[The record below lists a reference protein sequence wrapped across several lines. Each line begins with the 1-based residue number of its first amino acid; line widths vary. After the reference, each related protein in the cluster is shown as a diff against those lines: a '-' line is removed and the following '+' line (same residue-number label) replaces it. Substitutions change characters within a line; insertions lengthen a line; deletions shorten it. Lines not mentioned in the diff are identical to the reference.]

1 MYSAGFESACVLRL
15 KQRVQTYPLSLV
27 VHLEPI
33 SPSRAHRV
41 SFPSALDHPTA
52 DLQLPSDIDA
62 AEAQARIYGDVLS
75 ACLSEEA
82 FDGITL
88 WGFTDRHSW

>member
-1 MYSAGFESACVLRL
+1 MADF
-15 KQRVQTYPLSLV
+15 Q
-27 VHLEPI
+27 
-33 SPSRAHRV
+33 
-41 SFPSALDHPTA
+41 FPSDV
-52 DLQLPSDIDA
+52 DA

-88 WGFTDRHSW
+88 WGFTDRHSWSARVHFTMLHSSTLRLSWGGVNREVELS